1 MESWNGWV
9 WRGLKA
15 LTGPAPAVG
24 WLPPTRSGCPW
35 PHTALPLAPPRMGH
49 LRLLWAACASAN
61 LSQPVGMADER
72 LLRWQEVPAFPQ
84 SGSGK
89 LAGWMAPC
97 NTLGPSFPPSF
108 PSAPLHG
115 AHCSPPCLGTTIWE
129 LWRKAA
135 ILCIGEF
142 LKRQD
147 KVRAAASTVVPL
159 LFSRLLPC
167 RHCTAPHDAWGPAG
181 H

>member
-15 LTGPAPAVG
+15 LTGPAPAMG

-97 NTLGPSFPPSF
+97 NTLGPFLPSLLPF
-108 PSAPLHG
+108 SPSPW
-115 AHCSPPCLGTTIWE
+115 CS
-129 LWRKAA
+129 
-135 ILCIGEF
+135 
-142 LKRQD
+142 
-147 KVRAAASTVVPL
+147 
-159 LFSRLLPC
+159 LFSSLL
-167 RHCTAPHDAWGPAG
+167 RYYHMGAVEKSG
-181 H
+181 HSMHR